1 MGHSNFGINLRNIN
15 QANLQWNKFF
25 PYFKSF
31 GISLVL
37 KLQWHWLLLVII
49 VASASEASST
59 PTISGIFENALL

>member
-1 MGHSNFGINLRNIN
+1 
-15 QANLQWNKFF
+15 
-25 PYFKSF
+25 
-31 GISLVL
+31 VL